1 MGTPSQAVAAKCLPR
16 FSGAADAPAERVEDF
31 PNPYPDQAGKT
42 RLPYERITRSMGAR
56 PPKRKPYDP
65 TSRKENTHQRM
76 TAPETGKQPN
86 MNKEETIDYL
96 RERGIE
102 VEVTEHQ
109 AVYNMAE
116 LDSVDLPYPDRD
128 AKNLFVRDDKKRNYY
143 LISIKDDK
151 RIDLKEFRK
160 AQGLRSLSFASADD
174 LAKIMDLTPGSV
186 SPLGIL
192 NDEER
197 KVTFFLDE
205 AFKGGLVGVHPNDN
219 TATIWLDADA
229 LMHIVEEHGN
239 EARYVNLR

>member
-1 MGTPSQAVAAKCLPR
+1 
-16 FSGAADAPAERVEDF
+16 
-31 PNPYPDQAGKT
+31 
-42 RLPYERITRSMGAR
+42 
-56 PPKRKPYDP
+56 
-65 TSRKENTHQRM
+65 M

-205 AFKGGLVGVHPNDN
+205 AFKGGLIGVHPNDN
-219 TATIWLDADA
+219 TATIWLDANA
-229 LMHIVEEHGN
+229 LMSVIREHGN
-239 EARYVNLR
+239 EARYVDLG